1 MSKLEDA
8 REAGFQEHF
17 PRDQAGVSG
26 DGEGIAGSQ
35 WSPSGII
42 CRVNPFFI
50 PRAEAEGSEGST
62 GEMASEGLSDSEMC

>member
-1 MSKLEDA
+1 MLSTKLYTGCT
-8 REAGFQEHF
+8 RGPLF
-17 PRDQAGVSG
+17 P
-26 DGEGIAGSQ
+26 GSQ